1 MFCCERLE
9 SHGLT
14 VHVPTTGDR
23 ATVHR
28 MIYDELC
35 LGVVRPES
43 LRAYQQVVG
52 RLVERG
58 TEGVVL
64 GCTEIELLVE
74 APADFALVTE
84 RSGTVEGPDTPGG
97 RGWPPV
103 FTGQRPA
110 RHGLRSLASNS

>member
-1 MFCCERLE
+1 MRRIGMLGRMSWE
-9 SHGLT
+9 SS
-14 VHVPTTGDR
+14 
-23 ATVHR
+23 VHR
-28 MIYDELC
+28 TIHDELC

-74 APADFALVTE
+74 AAADFALVTE